1 MYGCDVVLVS
11 EGNEAND
18 RSIDLVLLLAVAL
31 SLTLDSRPSTRG
43 IQSSITLLSINHL
56 LIGTLEAFVSIGPC
70 QSIHW

>member
-1 MYGCDVVLVS
+1 M
-11 EGNEAND
+11 
-18 RSIDLVLLLAVAL
+18 IDLVLLLAVAL
-31 SLTLDSRPSTRG
+31 SLTLDSRPSTRD